1 MGVLGVFVAKF
12 AQLFVFI
19 YETRLSTEYRMVY
32 QKSVFLIS
40 TQNCWLERWQKGL
53 YAGKQSWWINILL
66 FITCR
71 KQWPFV
77 TRDISY
83 SKTEITDNSV
93 HHQKRLARECHLPQE
108 SRRKHR
114 RENSNAFSGFFLE
127 TLIFLYAFA
136 FHFLHGYNEIL
147 CYLCCFYLVTTS
159 ISTVLRKKKTAW
171 GISRNGR
178 NRK

>member
-1 MGVLGVFVAKF
+1 MFV
-12 AQLFVFI
+12 QPFVSL
-19 YETRLSTEYRMVY
+19 YETRLSIEYRMVY

-53 YAGKQSWWINILL
+53 YAGKHSWWINILL
-66 FITCR
+66 FITWATMAFCDPKRHIIFKKR
-71 KQWPFV
+71 KNRCACSP
-77 TRDISY
+77 
-83 SKTEITDNSV
+83 SKETCTGSAIYP
-93 HHQKRLARECHLPQE
+93 RE

-127 TLIFLYAFA
+127 TWFLYAFA
-136 FHFLHGYNEIL
+136 FHFMHGYNEIL

-171 GISRNGR
+171 SIAWNGH